1 MVDPLSCKVSS
12 QVDTATQSPEHAPV
26 QQDGGEL
33 SVTIPVL
40 LELTEPTAPAPVCV
54 RTREESAL

>member
-1 MVDPLSCKVSS
+1 MSS
-12 QVDTATQSPEHAPV
+12 QVDTVTQSPEHAPV
-26 QQDGGEL
+26 QPDGGEL

-40 LELTEPTAPAPVCV
+40 LEPTEPTAPAPVSV